1 MDDFFNVAVLMS
13 FAIGF
18 WTIANRRDV
27 LNQESH
33 IAAGIIRGLY
43 QLLLAAPI
51 RPDLALEEF
60 TVAFRRLE
68 ESVDP
73 ESELA
78 MHLSDIQLQLS
89 LLSVDVEANPDA

>member
-1 MDDFFNVAVLMS
+1 MHLSDDVSPPDNNMDDFFNVAVLMS

-60 TVAFRRLE
+60 KVAFRRL
-68 ESVDP
+68 
-73 ESELA
+73 
-78 MHLSDIQLQLS
+78 
-89 LLSVDVEANPDA
+89 